1 MAACDGI
8 ARSPLRIV
16 LCASAVLLALAGCT
30 SGSREHS
37 AGASGANPAAS
48 ATARPDWAKGLGAG
62 VTVLPPAATAAGH
75 GSPGAAFQG
84 EISALNAGKPAGACP
99 YFPPSTQA
107 QCRKALAGAPDG
119 SGVTYKDSAL
129 GYVAID
135 GTKALVGSTG
145 TFCAAAQ
152 TPQCGSNDNAAAI
165 FDTAKPFAVLWA
177 QALAADSLS
186 AQNSY
191 SLAPCV
197 KIGSKWYNWS
207 PPDSGSA

>member
-1 MAACDGI
+1 VRERRG
-8 ARSPLRIV
+8 ARAGRMHAGQPRAFCRGKRRKRGRIRH
-16 LCASAVLLALAGCT
+16 L
-30 SGSREHS
+30 
-37 AGASGANPAAS
+37 PA
-48 ATARPDWAKGLGAG
+48 GLGEGPWSRRHCA
-62 VTVLPPAATAAGH
+62 PSGH
-75 GSPGAAFQG
+75 ESPGAAFQG
-84 EISALNAGKPAGACP
+84 EISALSAGKPAGACP
-99 YFPPSTQA
+99 YFPPSAQA
-107 QCRKALAGAPDG
+107 QCRKALADAPDG
-119 SGVTYKDSAL
+119 SGVTYKDFAL

-152 TPQCGSNDNAAAI
+152 TPQCGSNYNAAAI